1 MHRVVR
7 IQRTATGPASGGP
20 QRGAS
25 RVACDP
31 EYENTNRKAPKGARA
46 QNLDHSLISLK
57 VVCWM
62 LRGSRLSCSVC
73 APLGHCN
80 ARDITDGGLP
90 KTVDLPVPRH
100 SNGSERDLAFPR
112 LPYDSLDGSATLLRW
127 WASRALR
134 GMVGDLD
141 VDR

>member
-1 MHRVVR
+1 MHRVVC
-7 IQRTATGPASGGP
+7 ILGPASGGP
-20 QRGAS
+20 RRGAS
-25 RVACDP
+25 HVACDP
-31 EYENTNRKAPKGARA
+31 EYENTNHKAPKGSRA
-46 QNLDHSLISLK
+46 QNLDHSLISLSG
-57 VVCWM
+57 
-62 LRGSRLSCSVC
+62 LLDAAALSCSVC